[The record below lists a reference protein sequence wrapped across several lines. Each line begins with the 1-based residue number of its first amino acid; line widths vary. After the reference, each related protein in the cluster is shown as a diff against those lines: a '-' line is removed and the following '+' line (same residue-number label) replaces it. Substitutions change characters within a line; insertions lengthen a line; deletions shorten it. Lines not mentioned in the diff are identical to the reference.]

1 MELFEL
7 FVQLKQQVFNVED
20 TDYVNEKVLTDRDLD
35 LTFLETHNFWFKG
48 GSMATGGSI
57 QSLGSLLLDVDQ
69 FEVPDFQRNYS

>member
-20 TDYVNEKVLTDRDLD
+20 TDFVNEKVLTDRDLD
-35 LTFLETHNFWFKG
+35 LTFPEPHNFWFKG